1 VRPSVTSRVLAV
13 ENHLSLA
20 IFLHL
25 LQLVFNDNGLT
36 DQMLEIQ
43 GVCVKQLELDVVIES
58 LEKNVLLLL
67 ISIDIISCVP

>member
-43 GVCVKQLELDVVIES
+43 GVCVKQLELDV
-58 LEKNVLLLL
+58 
-67 ISIDIISCVP
+67 II